1 MTSLPPPDLPETFTE
16 EMLQVLCEVARMKMA
31 RLMEGNVARG
41 AEIRLQ
47 EADGGLYH
55 FQAEIDAKMKA
66 KVSESRIEG
75 RIVKGRE
82 VGTRVDSS
90 RTIVALEKSLAGD
103 ANVHKSLLDLLRRE
117 ELDGFGLGKDKVF
130 VLPETKTEFSMTE
143 KCPECTGSGQRT
155 CAHCLGH
162 GTIACPSC
170 QGQGRQS
177 CPACHGGKTFTA
189 NDGTTVSCQTCHAH
203 GFLVCSA
210 CHGDGSLACPKCQT
224 TKVEPCQSCAH
235 TGWHS
240 VIFEVVM
247 EAFLHFTADLKKLP
261 EVVAKAI
268 LKMGYPALVLEKEAD
283 VVFIGDAEVGKPLR
297 ALYDV
302 TLPVVAARYT
312 LNAKESQVTMMGK
325 NSRIIECDFFLDP
338 EIKSGISALSK
349 ISKGPLATTPLLET
363 ACRFRL
369 LREVLADL
377 AHFSKKNAYHRLLK
391 KYPFGISEKYAKAA
405 VKYGDLALKK
415 LSVRPRMQG
424 ALLGSCLAG
433 LIDRLWFDPQ
443 LYSGLHRALPLYAG
457 LALDALVVLGGFAM
471 AVYMVRVM
479 AARFL
484 RRILPLTAQG
494 RDLGLP
500 VAGEWGVWASFGAFA
515 VLVLVLETQ
524 RQVPFWYLLL
534 KSKFAL

>member
-1 MTSLPPPDLPETFTE
+1 MTSLPNPDLPETFTE

-55 FQAEIDAKMKA
+55 FQAEVDATMKA
-66 KVSESRIEG
+66 RVSESRIEG

-82 VGTRVDSS
+82 VSTRADAS
-90 RTIVALEKSLAGD
+90 RTIVLLEKSLAGD

-117 ELDGFGLGKDKVF
+117 ELDGFGLGKDKLF
-130 VLPETKTEFSMTE
+130 TLPETKTEFSMTE
-143 KCPECTGSGQRT
+143 KCPECTGSGQRA
-155 CAHCLGH
+155 CVHCLGH
-162 GTIACPSC
+162 GTIACSSC
-170 QGQGRQS
+170 QGQGRQT
-177 CPACHGGKTFTA
+177 CPACRGGKTFTA
-189 NDGTTVSCQTCHAH
+189 SDGATISCQTCHAH
-203 GFLVCSA
+203 GFLLCA
-210 CHGDGSLACPKCQT
+210 ECHGHGEMPCPKCAA
-224 TKVEPCQSCAH
+224 TKMEPCQSCSH

-240 VIFEVVM
+240 VIFEVVL

-261 EVVAKAI
+261 EVVSKAI

-312 LNAKESQVTMMGK
+312 LSARELQVTMMGK
-325 NSRIIECDFFLDP
+325 NSRIIECDSFLDP
-338 EIKSGISALSK
+338 EVKPGISALSK
-349 ISKGPLATTPLLET
+349 ISKGPLALTPLLET

-377 AHFSKKNAYHRLLK
+377 AHFSRKNTYHRLLK
-391 KYPFGISEKYAKAA
+391 KYPFGLSEKYAKAA

-415 LSVRPRMQG
+415 LSVKPRIVG
-424 ALLGSCLAG
+424 AALGAG
-433 LIDRLWFDPQ
+433 VAGVFYRLWFDPA
-443 LYSGLHRALPLYAG
+443 LYPGLHRLVPLYAG
-457 LALDALVVLGGFAM
+457 LALDALIVAGGVYSAF
-471 AVYMVRVM
+471 YMVRVM

-484 RRILPLTAQG
+484 RRLLPLTAQG
-494 RDLGLP
+494 RALGLP
-500 VAGEWGVWASFGAFA
+500 MAGEWGVWAGFGAFA
-515 VLVLVLETQ
+515 FLILVLETQ

-534 KSKFAL
+534 KSKLPL